1 MHYHF
6 DTTDETL
13 KAWTLGLGSH
23 PLPWEVIRK
32 SVKEDS
38 VSFRS
43 LAKRKIIK
51 ECWKT
56 GRPFY
61 YIDTGYVGNL
71 IKKKIFFRV
80 VKNNV
85 QHSQVFKCPDD
96 RWKKIARISPELD
109 FVEWRKNNNGKILL
123 VTPSEKPCKF
133 YGIDR
138 NQWVEKTI
146 KKLKQHTDREI
157 IIRDKEKR
165 HARVG
170 ANSVPWYL
178 IKEGIYA
185 LVTYQ
190 SIAAI
195 EAICTGV
202 PAFTEEL
209 TAADS
214 VACNDLSKIESPN
227 YAPTEQVKE
236 WQHWLAYCQYHFKEM
251 QSGEAVRI
259 MKEYGLM

>member
-96 RWKKIARISPELD
+96 RWKKIASKVNLSNDRKKSICCDEN
-109 FVEWRKNNNGKILL
+109 VERGKKRLFFQQPRLIVGKICPGSH
-123 VTPSEKPCKF
+123 VCPTVVVSK
-133 YGIDR
+133 
-138 NQWVEKTI
+138 
-146 KKLKQHTDREI
+146 
-157 IIRDKEKR
+157 
-165 HARVG
+165 
-170 ANSVPWYL
+170 
-178 IKEGIYA
+178 
-185 LVTYQ
+185 
-190 SIAAI
+190 
-195 EAICTGV
+195 
-202 PAFTEEL
+202 
-209 TAADS
+209 
-214 VACNDLSKIESPN
+214 ACSWESCFSHS
-227 YAPTEQVKE
+227 
-236 WQHWLAYCQYHFKEM
+236 WC
-251 QSGEAVRI
+251 
-259 MKEYGLM
+259 